1 MPLRKKSLFGS
12 SSGQALLETALV
24 MPLLLFLVLNA
35 VNFGYCFIV
44 ALNLTAA
51 PRSGVLYSIV
61 GFDTPATLALPQAGP
76 PTDSTT
82 VSYLTFQDILGALP
96 SSGNA
101 TVQVCS
107 STVGVA
113 SAGTS
118 SCVTCVGSSAN
129 CNSGHS
135 LATPDA
141 DPEAG
146 VFNFILQR
154 VDIKYSFTPLIPG
167 GPFLLLLPNC
177 SGSTCTFNRHVSMR
191 MMN

>member
-1 MPLRKKSLFGS
+1 MPRRKNRGLSG

-24 MPLLLFLVLNA
+24 MPLLIFLILNA

-61 GFDTPATLALPQAGP
+61 GFDTPSHLTLPQAGP
-76 PTDSTT
+76 PTSNDT

-96 SSGNA
+96 SSGSA

-107 STVGVA
+107 TTVGIA

-118 SCVTCVGSSAN
+118 SCVTCVTSSAS
-129 CNSGHS
+129 CSAGS
-135 LATPDA
+135 TLATPDA
-141 DPEAG
+141 DPEPNS
-146 VFNFILQR
+146 FTLQR
-154 VDIKYSFTPLIPG
+154 VDIKYSFSPIVAG

-191 MMN
+191 AMN